1 MVSFLDVGLL
11 QHFSFLFPVFF
22 IFVVV
27 YALLERYKL
36 LGDNK
41 GVHAMVALALAGI
54 LLFSKNALNIVTVI
68 SPWFIIFIVFMI
80 FTFLL
85 FMLFGVKEKEFLD
98 TIKNNK
104 LAHWS
109 IIVVAIFML
118 AAAVGKTFFASA
130 PGDASGLGQAFVQG
144 TTAGVGEAA
153 FWLTLFHPKV
163 LGVVFVLLIAM
174 FAVRL
179 LSGNMVPKD

>member
-1 MVSFLDVGLL
+1 MVSFLDLGLL

-22 IFVVV
+22 VFVVV

-41 GVHAMVALALAGI
+41 GVHALIAASLGGI
-54 LLFSKNALNIVTVI
+54 LLFSKSALNIVTI
-68 SPWFIIFIVFMI
+68 LSPWFIIFII
-80 FTFLL
+80 FLIFL
-85 FMLFGVKEKEFLD
+85 FMLFMMFGVKEKDFLE
-98 TIKNNK
+98 TIKDNK

-118 AAAVGKTFFASA
+118 AAAVGKTFFAAA
-130 PGDASGLGQAFVQG
+130 PEGTTGLGQAFVQG
-144 TTAGVGEAA
+144 TTSGVGEAA

-163 LGVVFVLLIAM
+163 LGVVFVLLIGM
-174 FAVRL
+174 FAVRML
-179 LSGNMVPKD
+179 TGNMVPR